1 MYLGFLSGSFTN
13 LRTVGEEESH
23 SFNSTL
29 PIRMFWS
36 VIPQIWNE
44 LWNLKVIWNCNYQ
57 KCDQQTNSKIARNKK
72 SFLLTISL
80 VDVNKLTDFS
90 LHKNEVFLHSK
101 CDQIRRKLRIWSHLP
116 KKSLMKNYSFSAV
129 CLILQFNFLIQT
141 IPININNRGIFK
153 TLPNTHDGAFC
164 ENNAWFNAINCFCK
178 KAPSQIFDRILNI
191 TLTTARKVS
200 VFGVFLEFVKI
211 ERVERFMGKQISLIF
226 KSLVC
231 CL

>member
-1 MYLGFLSGSFTN
+1 MYLGFFSGSSTN

-72 SFLLTISL
+72 SFPLTISL
-80 VDVNKLTDFS
+80 VDVN
-90 LHKNEVFLHSK
+90 
-101 CDQIRRKLRIWSHLP
+101 
-116 KKSLMKNYSFSAV
+116 Y
-129 CLILQFNFLIQT
+129 
-141 IPININNRGIFK
+141 
-153 TLPNTHDGAFC
+153 
-164 ENNAWFNAINCFCK
+164 FCK
-178 KAPSQIFDRILNI
+178 KAPLQIFDRILNI